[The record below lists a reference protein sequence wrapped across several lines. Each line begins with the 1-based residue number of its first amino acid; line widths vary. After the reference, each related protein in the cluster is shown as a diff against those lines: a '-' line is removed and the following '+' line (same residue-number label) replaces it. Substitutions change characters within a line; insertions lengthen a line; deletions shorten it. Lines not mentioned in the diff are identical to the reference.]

1 MKFRG
6 VMTALVTPMQQGSI
20 DEGGLRNLVRRQ
32 LEAGVKGLVPC
43 GSTGEGATLTD
54 DEQAYVISIVADEV
68 LGRVPVVAGVGARS
82 THGACAQAQAAEK
95 AGADAVL
102 VVTPAYNKPTQTG
115 LESHFV
121 TVAEN
126 CGLPICLY
134 NVPGRTGVDLLP
146 RTVERLAEHEKIV
159 AIKEATG
166 SMERSA
172 ELRRRVPAERL
183 ALMSGDDFTVL
194 PFMAQGGDGVISV
207 VSNIMPAQ
215 MVEMLSVISWGNL
228 EKARELAITLLPVIR
243 SLFNETNPIPVKT
256 AAAWLSLVPTS
267 ELRLPL
273 TPLGRQ
279 AAEQLELALIE
290 TGLQPNRQPGAIST
304 LGPSIL
310 PDRDQSEART
320 VEYADRLIEP
330 D

>member
-6 VMTALVTPMQQGSI
+6 VMTAIVTPMQQGSI
-20 DEGGLRNLVRRQ
+20 DEGGLRNLVRKQ
-32 LEAGVKGLVPC
+32 LEAGVKGIVPC
-43 GSTGEGATLTD
+43 GSTGEGATLTE
-54 DEQAYVISIVADEV
+54 DEHAYVVSIVADEV
-68 LGRVPVVAGVGARS
+68 LGRVPVIAGVGARS
-82 THGACAQAQAAEK
+82 THGACAQAQAAER

-115 LESHFV
+115 LEAHFI

-126 CGLPICLY
+126 CGLPVCLY

-146 RTVERLAEHEKIV
+146 RTVARLAEHEKVV

-172 ELRRRVPAERL
+172 EIRRLVPESQL

-194 PFMAQGGDGVISV
+194 PFMAQGGNGVISV
-207 VSNIMPAQ
+207 VSNVMPAQ
-215 MVEMLSVISWGNL
+215 MVEMLSVVSWGNL
-228 EKARELAITLLPVIR
+228 EKARVLALVLLPVFR
-243 SLFNETNPIPVKT
+243 ALFAETNPIPVKT
-256 AAAWLSLVPTS
+256 AAAWLSLIPTS

-290 TGLQPNRQPGAIST
+290 AGLKPNRQEGAFST
-304 LGPSIL
+304 LGPSNL
-310 PDRDQSEART
+310 PDRDLTEART
-320 VEYADRLIEP
+320 VEYGDRLTESE
-330 D
+330 

>member
-6 VMTALVTPMQQGSI
+6 VMTAIVTPMQQGSI

-32 LEAGVKGLVPC
+32 LEAGVKGIVPC

-54 DEQAYVISIVADEV
+54 DEHAYVISIVVDEV
-68 LGRVPVVAGVGARS
+68 LGRVPVVAGVSARS

-102 VVTPAYNKPTQTG
+102 VVTPAYNRPTQTG
-115 LESHFV
+115 LEAHFV

-146 RTVERLAEHEKIV
+146 RTVERLAEHGRII

-166 SMERSA
+166 SMERAA
-172 ELRRRVPAERL
+172 EIRRRVPEDSL
-183 ALMSGDDFTVL
+183 SLMSGDDFTVL
-194 PFMAQGGDGVISV
+194 PFMAQGGNGVISV
-207 VSNIMPAQ
+207 VSNVMPAQ
-215 MVEMLSVISWGNL
+215 MVEMLSVIAWGNL
-228 EKARELAITLLPVIR
+228 EKARELAMILLPVIR
-243 SLFNETNPIPVKT
+243 SLFIETNPIPVKT
-256 AAAWLSLVPTS
+256 AAAWLSLIPTS

-273 TPLGRQ
+273 TPLDRQ

-290 TGLQPNRQPGAIST
+290 VGLQPNRQPGAIST
-304 LGPSIL
+304 LGPSML
-310 PDRDQSEART
+310 PDRVLSEART
-320 VEYADRLIEP
+320 VEYNERPAELE
-330 D
+330 

>member
-6 VMTALVTPMQQGSI
+6 VMTAIVTPMQQGSI
-20 DEGGLRNLVRRQ
+20 DEGGLRNLVRKQ
-32 LEAGVKGLVPC
+32 LEAGVKGIVAC

-54 DEQAYVISIVADEV
+54 EEHAYVLGLVVDEV

-82 THGACAQAQAAEK
+82 THGACSQAQAAEK

-102 VVTPAYNKPTQTG
+102 VVTPAYNKPSQTG
-115 LESHFV
+115 LEAHFV

-146 RTVERLAEHEKIV
+146 ETVLRLADHERIV

-166 SMERSA
+166 SMERAA
-172 ELRRRVPAERL
+172 EIRRLCGDRIR
-183 ALMSGDDFTVL
+183 LMSGDDFTVL

-207 VSNIMPAQ
+207 VSNIMPTE
-215 MVEMLSVISWGNL
+215 MVELLSTIQWGNL
-228 EKARELAITLLPVIR
+228 DKAREWALKLLPVVR
-243 SLFNETNPIPVKT
+243 ALFVETNPIPVKT
-256 AAAWLSLVPTS
+256 AAFWLNLVPTA

-273 TPLGRQ
+273 TPMGRRT
-279 AAEQLELALIE
+279 ADQLELALIE
-290 TGLQPNRQPGAIST
+290 AELRPNRRDAAPSS
-304 LGPSIL
+304 LGPSQL
-310 PDRDQSEART
+310 PDRESSEART
-320 VEYADRLIEP
+320 VEYTARLE
-330 D
+330 DGA